1 MIMRHASVAAISS
14 VIIVNAFLYL
24 LYRDQTFVHI
34 DAIAHVNKAR
44 GLFDNIEPGLRQLG
58 TVWLP
63 LPHILAAPLAAID
76 PLWRSGAA
84 GSLLSVVCFVGNSLF
99 LFLIGIEWTGSRIA
113 GWLAFLFFAFNPHL
127 IYLFTT
133 PENEPLMIL
142 CITGLLYYLLR
153 WIRHQLWKDLA
164 FAALFA
170 FAGTWTRY
178 EGWAIA
184 AAAVVLMPIITRND
198 RITSSIIFAGAAV
211 TGPMLWMLFNLVYFD
226 DPLFF
231 AYGIGSAQ
239 SYASHAKYLTAGS
252 WADSAVLYFMDSAYC
267 LNPVLVWIGVGGII
281 VSLIFIRRDYWRP
294 TIVLLAGCLT
304 IFLFYTFNLYLN
316 IVPITMPGMLKNDP
330 QSAINVRYGAV
341 MAATIPVFAA
351 LFVLFI
357 LRQIERRRV
366 FSLLLLSPLL
376 LPDPVPSASH
386 EPIGEQFTITE
397 EGDQLCAHGKFLAE
411 HFVEIATAKTDA
423 TRPVHLYRNPT
434 TGK

>member
-184 AAAVVLMPIITRND
+184 AAAVVLMPIITRRALRRNSNRED
-198 RITSSIIFAGAAV
+198 GC
-211 TGPMLWMLFNLVYFD
+211 N
-226 DPLFF
+226 
-231 AYGIGSAQ
+231 SAC
-239 SYASHAKYLTAGS
+239 AS
-252 WADSAVLYFMDSAYC
+252 
-267 LNPVLVWIGVGGII
+267 
-281 VSLIFIRRDYWRP
+281 
-294 TIVLLAGCLT
+294 
-304 IFLFYTFNLYLN
+304 
-316 IVPITMPGMLKNDP
+316 VP
-330 QSAINVRYGAV
+330 
-341 MAATIPVFAA
+341 
-351 LFVLFI
+351 
-357 LRQIERRRV
+357 
-366 FSLLLLSPLL
+366 
-376 LPDPVPSASH
+376 
-386 EPIGEQFTITE
+386 EP
-397 EGDQLCAHGKFLAE
+397 HNGK
-411 HFVEIATAKTDA
+411 IATK
-423 TRPVHLYRNPT
+423 RHKRSQNFL
-434 TGK
+434 

>member
-127 IYLFTT
+127 IYLFPT

-170 FAGTWTRY
+170 FVGTWTRY

-184 AAAVVLMPIITRND
+184 AAAVVLMPIITRNY
-198 RITSSIIFAGAAV
+198 R
-211 TGPMLWMLFNLVYFD
+211 
-226 DPLFF
+226 
-231 AYGIGSAQ
+231 
-239 SYASHAKYLTAGS
+239 TA
-252 WADSAVLYFMDSAYC
+252 
-267 LNPVLVWIGVGGII
+267 WIGVGGII

-304 IFLFYTFNLYLN
+304 IFLFYTL
-316 IVPITMPGMLKNDP
+316 
-330 QSAINVRYGAV
+330 RYGAV